1 MRAAKTRPSKPRSAK
16 LKSPG
21 PQAPGPQAVKT
32 MTVEHPQAR
41 RILLEPQELHF
52 FEPFLAREST
62 VSDAAAFLN
71 CKANSLLARVRR
83 FIACGLLEVAR
94 TVPRAGRAVR
104 VYRSTADLFFV
115 PLSGSSL
122 AEYDSWNQSRLALLK
137 SGMEY
142 SFMQPIQFRGHR
154 VYRDEH
160 GVVSHM
166 LAVSATEN
174 NNPLLPNEPAMYF
187 ASHDAVYLNF
197 EDAKR
202 LQAELDALLRRY
214 ANLGGG
220 QRHLLWLNLV
230 PLPKDA

>member
-1 MRAAKTRPSKPRSAK
+1 
-16 LKSPG
+16 
-21 PQAPGPQAVKT
+21 
-32 MTVEHPQAR
+32 MTVKQSQAR
-41 RILLEPQELHF
+41 RILLDPQELHF

-62 VSDAAAFLN
+62 VTDAAALLN

-83 FIACGLLEVAR
+83 FTACGLLEVVH
-94 TVPRAGRAVR
+94 TQPRAGRAVQ
-104 VYRSTADLFFV
+104 VYRSTADMFFV
-115 PLSGSSL
+115 PLSGSPF
-122 AEYDSWNQSRLALLK
+122 AEYDRWHQSRTALLK

-142 SFMQPIQFRGHR
+142 GFTQPTQLRGHR

-174 NNPLLPNEPAMYF
+174 NNPLLPNEPAMF
-187 ASHDAVYLNF
+187 VVSHDAVYLNF

-202 LQAELDALLRRY
+202 LQTELDSLLRRY

-220 QRHLLWLNLV
+220 QRHMLWLNLV
-230 PLPKDA
+230 PLPNIPR

>member
-1 MRAAKTRPSKPRSAK
+1 MRAAKTQPSKTRSAK
-16 LKSPG
+16 
-21 PQAPGPQAVKT
+21 PQSTQPQAVKT

-62 VSDAAAFLN
+62 VTDAAAFLN
-71 CKANSLLARVRR
+71 CNANSLLARVRR
-83 FIACGLLEVAR
+83 FLAYGLLEVAR

-115 PLSGSSL
+115 PLSGTSL

-137 SGMEY
+137 SGMAY
-142 SFMQPIQFRGHR
+142 SFTQPIRFRGHR
-154 VYRDEH
+154 VYRNEH

-230 PLPKDA
+230 PLPSDA

>member
-1 MRAAKTRPSKPRSAK
+1 MRAAKTKPSKTRS
-16 LKSPG
+16 LEEQSP
-21 PQAPGPQAVKT
+21 QPQAVKT
-32 MTVEHPQAR
+32 MTVEQPQAR
-41 RILLEPQELHF
+41 RILLDPQELHF

-62 VSDAAAFLN
+62 VTDAASLLN
-71 CKANSLLARVRR
+71 CNANSLLARVRR

-94 TVPRAGRAVR
+94 TVPRAGRAIR

-115 PLSGSSL
+115 PLAGSSL
-122 AEYDSWNQSRLALLK
+122 AEYDSWNQSRLVLLK

-142 SFMQPIQFRGHR
+142 SFTQPIQFRGHR

-174 NNPLLPNEPAMYF
+174 NNPLLPDKPAMFF

-202 LQAELDALLRRY
+202 LQAELDALLQRY

-230 PLPKDA
+230 PLPNIP

>member
-1 MRAAKTRPSKPRSAK
+1 MRAAKTRPSKTRSAE
-16 LKSPG
+16 LKSTQ

-32 MTVEHPQAR
+32 MTVEQPQAR

-62 VSDAAAFLN
+62 VTDAAIFLN
-71 CKANSLLARVRR
+71 CNANSLLARVRR
-83 FIACGLLEVAR
+83 FLSCGLLEVAR

-142 SFMQPIQFRGHR
+142 SFTQPIQFRGHR

-174 NNPLLPNEPAMYF
+174 NNPLLPNEPAMFF

-202 LQAELDALLRRY
+202 LQAELDALMRRY

-230 PLPKDA
+230 PLPNDA